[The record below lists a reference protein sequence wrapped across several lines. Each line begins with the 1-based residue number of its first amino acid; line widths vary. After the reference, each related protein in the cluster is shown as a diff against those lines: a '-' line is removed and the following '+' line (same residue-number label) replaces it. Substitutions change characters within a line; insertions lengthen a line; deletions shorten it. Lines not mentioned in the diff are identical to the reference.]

1 LAYINSRRNEA
12 LASIKEQVYVMLTV
26 EKYGGSSVATV
37 EKIKLISSHIRDR
50 VMEGDRLVVVTSAMG
65 KTTNQLIEF
74 ARAIDPCAKG
84 RDLDAL
90 IMTGEEQAAALLS
103 LALNYIGINAICLN
117 AYQAEICATSDY
129 QNGLITSIG
138 TDIIRKHL
146 DEGKVVVI
154 TGFQGIGEQ
163 NDIITLGRGGSDTT
177 AVGLAAALNCP
188 CEIYTDVDG
197 VYTVDPRLYDR
208 PKRLEEIT
216 YNDMIELA
224 STGSGVIVTRAVLL
238 AKCYQVPVLVAQSL
252 KEGGTRIV
260 KESFLEKREVTGIS
274 IKNNIIS
281 VRLSVAN
288 LDEKSAGMV
297 FETISRNGLDV
308 EMVYQ
313 DLERKF
319 IAFLVKRA
327 DEPKLDQVTSDLR
340 KMAELRDVN
349 LCKEFDYDKIALV
362 GIGMNQFPSVIS
374 RIYLA
379 LSRQGIMVRQMTTN
393 ELTASILLSKK
404 DFQKAIDVLARE
416 FGLSMDK

>member
-1 LAYINSRRNEA
+1 
-12 LASIKEQVYVMLTV
+12 
-26 EKYGGSSVATV
+26 
-37 EKIKLISSHIRDR
+37 
-50 VMEGDRLVVVTSAMG
+50 MG
-65 KTTNQLIEF
+65 
-74 ARAIDPCAKG
+74 
-84 RDLDAL
+84 
-90 IMTGEEQAAALLS
+90 
-103 LALNYIGINAICLN
+103 Y
-117 AYQAEICATSDY
+117 YDY

-327 DEPKLDQVTSDLR
+327 DEPKLDQVTSDLC
-340 KMAELRDVN
+340 KMTELRDVN